1 MRRRAVLSAGGGSR
15 ASTASTPVNSA
26 RSRDGSHSEQ
36 KAVAGWAALG
46 HTTGLMDVELVAVE
60 EADKPVLM
68 NLVQFYQYDF
78 SEIRDLALTRHGTFI
93 YRYLDPYFTE
103 ADREPYF
110 ITVDGQLT
118 GFTLARGD
126 VHDGS
131 WNIAEFFVARRYRRQ
146 GVARESA
153 RRLFARHPGVWTLSS
168 TTTTSPQRRCGGPSS
183 ARSLRGQS
191 PKSIG
196 IRPKHPLPAHSS
208 GSVWP
213 TRPEQPSLTST
224 PRPH

>member
-1 MRRRAVLSAGGGSR
+1 
-15 ASTASTPVNSA
+15 
-26 RSRDGSHSEQ
+26 
-36 KAVAGWAALG
+36 
-46 HTTGLMDVELVAVE
+46 MDVELVAVE

-78 SEIRDLALTRHGTFI
+78 SEIRDLALTRHGIFI

-110 ITVDGQLT
+110 ITVDGQLA

-153 RRLFARHPGVWTLSS
+153 RRLFARHPGVWTLSFDHNNEPAAALWRSVVGTVAAGPIAEIDTYPPEAPVAS
-168 TTTTSPQRRCGGPSS
+168 TQLRFRVADTT
-183 ARSLRGQS
+183 
-191 PKSIG
+191 
-196 IRPKHPLPAHSS
+196 
-208 GSVWP
+208 
-213 TRPEQPSLTST
+213 EQPSLTST